1 MISMQE
7 EIQIMEDT
15 KERALKEL
23 HELNNKYKDVKE
35 LPKEVLCQMDQL
47 AHIVKSVSSN
57 QMVTEQSASDYGYS
71 GRSYRSYNDGNFM
84 PSSYDGGMSQA
95 RGRGANGQYV
105 SRDGWSNY
113 GGASGHGYLEQMI
126 QNAPDMETRRVLEMA
141 RENMSRR

>member
-7 EIQIMEDT
+7 EIQIMEET

-57 QMVTEQSASDYGYS
+57 QMVTEQNASDYGYS
-71 GRSYRSYNDGNFM
+71 GRSYRFYNDGNFM
-84 PSSYDGGMSQA
+84 PSSYDGMSQT
-95 RGRGANGQYV
+95 RGRGVNGQYV

-113 GGASGHGYLEQMI
+113 GGNSGHGYIDQMI
-126 QNAPDMETRRVLEMA
+126 QNAPDVETRRVLEMA
-141 RENMSRR
+141 RENLGRR

>member
-23 HELNNKYKDVKE
+23 HELNDKYKDAKE

-47 AHIVKSVSSN
+47 THIVKSVSSN
-57 QMVTEQSASDYGYS
+57 RMVTEQNTSDYGYS
-71 GRSYRSYNDGNFM
+71 ERSYRSYNDGNFM
-84 PSSYDGGMSQA
+84 PSSYDGMSQT

-113 GGASGHGYLEQMI
+113 GGNSGHGYIDQMI
-126 QNAPDMETRRVLEMA
+126 QNAPDVETRRVLEMA
-141 RENMSRR
+141 RENLGRR